1 MPSPP
6 VTKTP
11 LSWMVVTPENVI
23 NGIKRI
29 VSNGPFCRQTG
40 STTFTL
46 NNFFGGVVYMR
57 AKQVCMLINSARSC
71 ISESVNDNGWD
82 FYFGNLK

>member
-1 MPSPP
+1 
-6 VTKTP
+6 
-11 LSWMVVTPENVI
+11 MVVTPENVI

-46 NNFFGGVVYMR
+46 NIFLEGLR
-57 AKQVCMLINSARSC
+57 AKQVCMLINSARSS

>member
-1 MPSPP
+1 
-6 VTKTP
+6 
-11 LSWMVVTPENVI
+11 
-23 NGIKRI
+23 
-29 VSNGPFCRQTG
+29 
-40 STTFTL
+40 
-46 NNFFGGVVYMR
+46 MR